1 MKINNLN
8 DLVGKEVVFQYYDI
22 DDNEDEIL
30 KETKGIVQSAYIEDY
45 FFWHKWNEPL
55 YLRISF
61 SPIEDVSFYKGM
73 EEDDY
78 IGIFTD
84 TYNLESIT
92 QIIK

>member
-22 DDNEDEIL
+22 DDNENEIL
-30 KETKGIVQSAYIEDY
+30 RETKGIVQYAYIEDY
-45 FFWHKWNEPL
+45 FFYHKWNEPL
-55 YLRISF
+55 YIRINF
-61 SPIEDVSFYKGM
+61 SPIEDKGFYKDM
-73 EEDDY
+73 VEEDY

>member
-1 MKINNLN
+1 MNINNLN

-30 KETKGIVQSAYIEDY
+30 RETKGIVQSAYIED
-45 FFWHKWNEPL
+45 FFFYHKWNEPL
-55 YLRISF
+55 YIRISF
-61 SPIEDVSFYKGM
+61 SPIEDKGFYKDM
-73 EEDDY
+73 VEEDY

-84 TYNLESIT
+84 TYNLESII